1 MITYGVNPT
10 STIDLLKERALQR
23 KQNRAVMDDRKLGL
37 IVEGGAMRGVIS
49 CAALMALEELGMTE
63 AFDEVYGGSAGAVN
77 AAYFLAGQAA
87 YATSLYYKKINNTR
101 FLRRFWHRKIVDIDD
116 LFDSIIAGDRPLRI
130 DKVLASRSQ
139 FFVTIADACT
149 GEAFLGHAQ
158 SSRTPLLTLL
168 KASTAM
174 PLLYNGLVSI
184 EGRSC
189 FDGALINPIP
199 ILEAI
204 ESGCTDLLILLTRPA
219 SFRDCMPSR
228 IERQIFDLRC
238 AHGNARL
245 MSAFCNTYIRE
256 NAVRD
261 LALGRQAL
269 PDGINIA

>member
-1 MITYGVNPT
+1 MIHGVNPAD
-10 STIDLLKERALQR
+10 TIDLIKERARRIRQGGPLQDGR
-23 KQNRAVMDDRKLGL
+23 KVAL

-49 CAALMALEELGMTE
+49 CAALMGLEDLGMTPV
-63 AFDEVYGGSAGAVN
+63 FDEVYGGSAGAVN

-87 YATSLYYKKINNTR
+87 YATSLYYQKINNTR

-139 FFVTIADACT
+139 FFVTIADAYT

-219 SFRDCMPSR
+219 NFREGMPSR
-228 IERQIFDLRC
+228 IER
-238 AHGNARL
+238 H
-245 MSAFCNTYIRE
+245 
-256 NAVRD
+256 
-261 LALGRQAL
+261 
-269 PDGINIA
+269 